1 MEKTINNSRTI
12 WRSLALLGM
21 TTMLLFCSP
30 SPSFAYSSN
39 ICKSTSG
46 CTEVEVG
53 PFMQG
58 ITQGCGNLGDC
69 TLDDILT
76 VFVNVG
82 NYVVG
87 IIGAVVLLMYV
98 VGGFYWLASAGR
110 KEWVDKGKK
119 YMSISTVGL
128 LIVMFSYLGVYALR
142 GTLQYGN
149 VYMSDTEEYVACT
162 GIDTYGLPCDLNSTC
177 TENGCESECRQN
189 NPNNEYGEDGI
200 FTTIHYYDCIDTD
213 IFPESNSEGNPYI
226 YGSCTP
232 NLCPGGASTQCCQL
246 EYFY

>member
-1 MEKTINNSRTI
+1 MKRLT
-12 WRSLALLGM
+12 LV
-21 TTMLLFCSP
+21 LFIFAQILTP
-30 SPSFAYSSN
+30 GTSFAYNSN
-39 ICKSTSG
+39 ICKNTSG

-58 ITQGCGNLGDC
+58 ISQGCGNLGDC

-76 VFVNVG
+76 VFVNIG

-119 YMSISTVGL
+119 YMTISTVGL
-128 LIVMFSYLGVYALR
+128 LIVMFSYLGIYALR

-177 TENGCESECRQN
+177 TMNGCESKCRQN
-189 NPNNEYGEDGI
+189 NPNFTTTEDGI
-200 FTTIHYYDCIDTD
+200 YTVITYNDCVDTSSNGMSTSD
-213 IFPESNSEGNPYI
+213 ANSNIWYESGTCQS
-226 YGSCTP
+226 
-232 NLCPGGASTQCCQL
+232 NLCPGGNETVCC
-246 EYFY
+246 EVHYRY

>member
-1 MEKTINNSRTI
+1 MKR
-12 WRSLALLGM
+12 LALIFFVLALALTPG
-21 TTMLLFCSP
+21 T
-30 SPSFAYSSN
+30 SFAYNSN
-39 ICKSTSG
+39 ICKNTSG

-58 ITQGCGNLGDC
+58 ISQGCGNLGDC

-98 VGGFYWLASAGR
+98 AGGFYWLASAGR

-119 YMSISTVGL
+119 FMTISTVGL
-128 LIVMFSYLGVYALR
+128 LIVMFSYLGIYALKGALTY
-142 GTLQYGN
+142 GT
-149 VYMSDTEEYVACT
+149 VSIEENYVACSGT
-162 GIDTYGLPCDLNSTC
+162 NTLGLPCGLNSTC
-177 TENGCESECRQN
+177 TENGCESTCRQN
-189 NPNNEYGEDGI
+189 NPDAIYGEDGAL
-200 FTTIHYYDCIDTD
+200 TTINYYDCVDVDT
-213 IFPESNSEGNPYI
+213 FPDANSEGNPYRS
-226 YGSCTP
+226 GSCQT
-232 NLCPGGASTQCCQL
+232 NLCPGGARTQCCQL